1 VKADKDPRPPMNEPL
16 LVIEA
21 LRKQFGART
30 VLNIDGLQLDAG
42 RSYAL
47 TGDNGAG
54 KTTLLRV
61 MAGLESADLVRARYL
76 GRDID
81 LDAYPEWLR
90 RDVIYVHQHPYLFRT
105 NVKENIGY
113 GLRVRGIPRKERE
126 LLVQEAVAWARV
138 GQLLDT
144 PVQRLSAG
152 EKQRV
157 ALARA
162 RVLKPRL
169 FLLDEPTANLDSESR
184 QQTIDLVRDLCD
196 SDGTAMIAC
205 HDPEIIRLPG
215 ICRLHLQGGRIE
227 RDWSPLPARPWSGDV
242 ASDKPVHHGPQ
253 WQQVVND

>member
-1 VKADKDPRPPMNEPL
+1 MEEPL

-30 VLNIDGLQLDAG
+30 VLDITGLALHAG

-54 KTTLLRV
+54 KTTLLRIL
-61 MAGLESADLVRARYL
+61 AGLERAELVRARYRGL
-76 GRDID
+76 DVD
-81 LDAYPEWLR
+81 LRAYPEGLR

-105 NVKENIGY
+105 SVEDNIGY
-113 GLRVRGIPRKERE
+113 GLRVRGTPRRERE
-126 LLVQEAVAWARV
+126 ILVHEAIAWARV
-138 GQLLDT
+138 GHLLDA
-144 PVQRLSAG
+144 PVHKLSAG

-196 SDGTAMIAC
+196 SDGVALIAC
-205 HDPEIIRLPG
+205 HDPEIIELPG
-215 ICRLHLQGGRIE
+215 IRRLHLQGGRLE
-227 RDWSPLPARPWSGDV
+227 RDWKPLPRRRSDAI
-242 ASDKPVHHGPQ
+242 ASEEPVHHGPQ
-253 WQQVVND
+253 WQPVVND

>member
-1 VKADKDPRPPMNEPL
+1 MDEPL
-16 LVIEA
+16 LAIDA

-30 VLNIDGLQLDAG
+30 VLNIEGLALHAG
-42 RSYAL
+42 QSYAL

-61 MAGLESADLVRARYL
+61 IAGLETADLVRARY
-76 GRDID
+76 RAVDVD
-81 LDAYPEWLR
+81 LNAYPEWLR

-105 NVKENIGY
+105 SVEDNIGY
-113 GLRVRGIPRKERE
+113 GLRVRGAPRRERE
-126 LLVQEAVAWARV
+126 VLVREAVAWARL
-138 GQLLDT
+138 GHLLDV
-144 PVQRLSAG
+144 PAHRLSAG

-184 QQTIDLVRDLCD
+184 RQAILLIQDLCD
-196 SDGTAMIAC
+196 SDGVALIAC
-205 HDPEIIRLPG
+205 HDPEIIELPR

-227 RDWSPLPARPWSGDV
+227 RDWKPLPARRRSDAI
-242 ASDKPVHHGPQ
+242 ASEEAVRHGPQ
-253 WQQVVND
+253 WQPVVND

>member
-1 VKADKDPRPPMNEPL
+1 MEGPL

-30 VLNIDGLQLDAG
+30 VLDVAGLALHAG

-54 KTTLLRV
+54 KTTLLRI
-61 MAGLESADLVRARYL
+61 MAGLEPAELARARYREL
-76 GRDID
+76 DVD
-81 LDAYPEWLR
+81 LCAYPAWLR

-105 NVKENIGY
+105 SVQDNIGY
-113 GLRVRGIPRKERE
+113 GLRVRGTPRLERE
-126 LLVQEAVAWARV
+126 LLVHEAVAWARV
-138 GQLLDT
+138 GHLLDA
-144 PVQRLSAG
+144 PVHKLSAG

-184 QQTIDLVRDLCD
+184 RQAVDLIRDLCD
-196 SDGTAMIAC
+196 SDGVALIAC
-205 HDPEIIRLPG
+205 HDPEIIELPG

-227 RDWSPLPARPWSGDV
+227 HDWRPLPARGRSDAI
-242 ASDKPVHHGPQ
+242 ASEEPVHHGPQ
-253 WQQVVND
+253 WQPVVNE

>member
-1 VKADKDPRPPMNEPL
+1 MEGPL

-30 VLNIDGLQLDAG
+30 VLDVAGLALHAG

-54 KTTLLRV
+54 KTTLLRI
-61 MAGLESADLVRARYL
+61 MAGLEPAELARARYREL
-76 GRDID
+76 EVD
-81 LDAYPEWLR
+81 LCAYPEWLR

-105 NVKENIGY
+105 SVEDNIGY
-113 GLRVRGIPRKERE
+113 GLRVRGTPRLERE
-126 LLVQEAVAWARV
+126 LLVHEAVAWARV
-138 GQLLDT
+138 GHLLDA
-144 PVQRLSAG
+144 PVHKLSAG

-184 QQTIDLVRDLCD
+184 RQAVELIRDLCD
-196 SDGTAMIAC
+196 SDGVALIAC
-205 HDPEIIRLPG
+205 HDPEIIELPG

-227 RDWSPLPARPWSGDV
+227 RDWRPLPARGRSDAM
-242 ASDKPVHHGPQ
+242 ASAEPVHHGPQ
-253 WQQVVND
+253 WQPVVNE